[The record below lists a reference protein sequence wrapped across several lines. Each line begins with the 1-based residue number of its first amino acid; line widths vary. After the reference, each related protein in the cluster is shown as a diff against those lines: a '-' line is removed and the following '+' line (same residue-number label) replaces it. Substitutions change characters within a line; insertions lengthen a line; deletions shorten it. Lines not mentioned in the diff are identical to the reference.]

1 MAATPAKNPPHGTCR
16 LEILLPVVVGVAV
29 PLVPISPAASSS
41 STIVIRGPSR
51 ARPACLVMRRPLA
64 GGAGV
69 VEGATTADGATVED
83 IGRELMNISN
93 FERGRIGG
101 EPDPTAKQS
110 ILGN

>member
-1 MAATPAKNPPHGTCR
+1 
-16 LEILLPVVVGVAV
+16 
-29 PLVPISPAASSS
+29 
-41 STIVIRGPSR
+41 
-51 ARPACLVMRRPLA
+51 MRRLLV

-101 EPDPTAKQS
+101 EPNPTAKQS
-110 ILGN
+110 IPGN